1 MQIYKKALEI
11 SNLSFKYKDSDKLII
26 DDLSFSIDKNEFVT
40 IIAPSGTG
48 KSTLFRLILGLIKQQ
63 KGSINI
69 TKEGSKNIIG
79 YMPQRD
85 SLMPWRNI
93 LDNTSVGLELNG
105 YSKKE
110 ARKIAAGYFESFGLE
125 GTEKLYPYELSGGMR
140 QRASF
145 LRAIVNNPSILLLDE
160 PFSSLD
166 ALTRRKL
173 QAWLLELCQKEKN
186 TVFMITHDIEEA
198 LLLSDRILICTELPY
213 KNLKSIEVN
222 IKRPR
227 SYETTLS
234 SEFIE
239 LKRGILNILDNL
251 TESKWGSGE

>member
-1 MQIYKKALEI
+1 MKALEI
-11 SNLSFKYKDSDKLII
+11 NNLSFKYRDSDKLII

-48 KSTLFRLILGLIKQQ
+48 KSTLFRLILGLLEPE
-63 KGSINI
+63 KGNINI
-69 TKEGSKNIIG
+69 ENTNNKNIKG
-79 YMPQRD
+79 YMPQKD

-110 ARKIAAGYFESFGLE
+110 ARKIAATYFEGFGLS
-125 GTEKLYPYELSGGMR
+125 GTEELYPHELSGGMR

-145 LRAIVNNPSILLLDE
+145 LRAIVNNPALLLLDE

-166 ALTRRKL
+166 ALTRRKM
-173 QAWLLELCQKEKN
+173 QAWLLNLCQKEKN

-213 KNLKSIEVN
+213 KNLKSIDVN
-222 IKRPR
+222 INRPR
-227 SYETTLS
+227 TYETTLTG
-234 SEFIE
+234 EFIK
-239 LKRGILNILDNL
+239 LKRDILNILDIF
-251 TESKWGSGE
+251 EGSREGNEK

>member
-1 MQIYKKALEI
+1 MKALEI
-11 SNLSFKYKDSDKLII
+11 NNLSFKYKDSEKLII
-26 DDLSFSIDKNEFVT
+26 DDLSLSIGKNEFVT

-48 KSTLFRLILGLIKQQ
+48 KSTLFRLILGLLKPLD
-63 KGSINI
+63 GSINI
-69 TKEGSKNIIG
+69 ARESDKNIIG
-79 YMPQRD
+79 YMPQKD

-105 YSKKE
+105 CSKRE
-110 ARKIAAGYFESFGLE
+110 SRKTAASYFKDFGLE
-125 GTEKLYPYELSGGMR
+125 GTEKYYPHELSGGMR

-145 LRAIVNNPSILLLDE
+145 LRAIVNKPSILLLDE

-166 ALTRRKL
+166 ALTRRKM
-173 QAWLLELCQKEKN
+173 QAWLLELCQKESN

-213 KNLKSIEVN
+213 KNLKSIEVG

-227 SYETTLS
+227 NYETTLS
-234 SEFIE
+234 GEFTE
-239 LKRGILNILDNL
+239 LKRVILNILDELEENKRGKA
-251 TESKWGSGE
+251 E

>member
-1 MQIYKKALEI
+1 MKALEI
-11 SNLSFKYKDSDKLII
+11 KNLSFKYRETDKLILE
-26 DDLSFSIDKNEFVT
+26 DLSFNIDKNEFVT

-48 KSTLFRLILGLIKQQ
+48 KSTLFRLILGLLKPI
-63 KGSINI
+63 KGSIELENNN
-69 TKEGSKNIIG
+69 SKNIIG
-79 YMPQRD
+79 YMPQKD
-85 SLMPWRNI
+85 CLMPWRTI
-93 LDNTSVGLELNG
+93 LDNTAVGLELNG

-110 ARKIAAGYFESFGLE
+110 ARKKAATYFDSFNLK
-125 GTEKLYPYELSGGMR
+125 GTENLYPHELSGGMR

-145 LRAIVNNPSILLLDE
+145 LRAIVNNPSLLLLDE

-166 ALTRRKL
+166 ALTRRKM

-227 SYETTLS
+227 TYETTLTN
-234 SEFIE
+234 EFIE
-239 LKRGILNILDNL
+239 LKRQILNILDKL
-251 TESKWGSGE
+251 EESKEGM

>member
-1 MQIYKKALEI
+1 MKALEI
-11 SNLSFKYKDSDKLII
+11 SNLSFKYRDSDKLIL

-48 KSTLFRLILGLIKQQ
+48 KSTLFRLILRLLEPS
-63 KGSINI
+63 KGSIEVEN
-69 TKEGSKNIIG
+69 ENNSNIIG
-79 YMPQRD
+79 YMPQKD
-85 SLMPWRNI
+85 CLMPWRTI

-110 ARKIAAGYFESFGLE
+110 ARKMAATYFESFGLK
-125 GTEKLYPYELSGGMR
+125 GTEKSYPHELSGGMR

-145 LRAIVNNPSILLLDE
+145 LRAIVNNPSVLLLDE

-166 ALTRRKL
+166 ALTRRRM
-173 QAWLLELCQKEKN
+173 QTWLLDLCQKEKN

-213 KNLKSIEVN
+213 KNLKSIDVN

-227 SYETTLS
+227 NYETTLT
-234 SEFIE
+234 SEFID
-239 LKRGILNILDNL
+239 LKRSILNILDDLDENK
-251 TESKWGSGE
+251 EGR

>member
-1 MQIYKKALEI
+1 MKVLEI
-11 SNLSFKYKDSDKLII
+11 NNLSFKYKDSEKLII
-26 DDLSFSIDKNEFVT
+26 DDLSLTIDKNEFVT

-48 KSTLFRLILGLIKQQ
+48 KSTLFRLILGLIKPQ
-63 KGSINI
+63 KGTIEVVKDDN
-69 TKEGSKNIIG
+69 KNIIG
-79 YMPQRD
+79 YMPQKD

-105 YSKKE
+105 HSKKE
-110 ARKIAAGYFESFGLE
+110 ARKIAAAYFKDFGLE
-125 GTEKLYPYELSGGMR
+125 GTEKYYPYELSGGMR

-145 LRAIVNNPSILLLDE
+145 LRAIVNKPSVLLLDE

-166 ALTRRKL
+166 ALTRRKM
-173 QAWLLELCQKEKN
+173 QTWLLELCQREKN
-186 TVFMITHDIEEA
+186 TVFMITHDIDEA
-198 LLLSDRILICTELPY
+198 LLLSDRILICTEVPY

-222 IKRPR
+222 IDRPR

-239 LKRGILNILDNL
+239 LKRSILNILDALEENDRGN
-251 TESKWGSGE
+251 S

>member
-1 MQIYKKALEI
+1 MKALEI
-11 SNLSFKYKDSDKLII
+11 NNLSFKYKESEKFIT

-48 KSTLFRLILGLIKQQ
+48 KSTLFRLILGLLQPL
-63 KGSINI
+63 KGSIDIAN
-69 TKEGSKNIIG
+69 EGNKNIIG
-79 YMPQRD
+79 YMPQKD
-85 SLMPWRNI
+85 SLMPWRNV

-105 YSKKE
+105 CSKKD
-110 ARKIAAGYFESFGLE
+110 ARKIAAAYFEGFGLE

-166 ALTRRKL
+166 ALTRRKM

-213 KNLKSIEVN
+213 RNLKSIDVN
-222 IKRPR
+222 VKRPR
-227 SYETTLS
+227 NYETTLS

-239 LKRGILNILDNL
+239 LKRVILNILDVL
-251 TESKWGSGE
+251 GEDKEGSRD

>member
-1 MQIYKKALEI
+1 MKALKI
-11 SNLSFKYKDSDKLII
+11 NNLSFKYKDTEKLII
-26 DDLSFSIDKNEFVT
+26 DDLSLTIDKNEFVT

-48 KSTLFRLILGLIKQQ
+48 KSTLFRLILGLIKPQ
-63 KGSINI
+63 KGSIEVAEEDN
-69 TKEGSKNIIG
+69 KNIIG
-79 YMPQRD
+79 YMPQKD

-105 YSKKE
+105 HSKKE
-110 ARKIAAGYFESFGLE
+110 ARKIAADYFKDFGLE
-125 GTEKLYPYELSGGMR
+125 GTEKYYPYELSGGMR

-145 LRAIVNNPSILLLDE
+145 LRAIVNKPSILLLDE

-166 ALTRRKL
+166 ALTRRKM

-186 TVFMITHDIEEA
+186 TVFMITHDIDEA
-198 LLLSDRILICTELPY
+198 LLLSDRILICTEVPY

-222 IKRPR
+222 IERPR

-239 LKRGILNILDNL
+239 LKRSILNILDGLEENDRGN
-251 TESKWGSGE
+251 S

>member
-1 MQIYKKALEI
+1 MKALEI
-11 SNLSFKYKDSDKLII
+11 SNLSFRYRDSDRRII
-26 DDLSFSIDKNEFVT
+26 DDLSFSMDKNEFVT

-48 KSTLFRLILGLIKQQ
+48 KTTLFRLILGLLKPIE
-63 KGSINI
+63 GSIHI
-69 TKEGSKNIIG
+69 GSDANKNIIG
-79 YMPQRD
+79 YMPQKD

-105 YSKKE
+105 YSRKE
-110 ARKIAAGYFESFGLE
+110 ARRIAATYFEDFGLK
-125 GTEKLYPYELSGGMR
+125 GTEKSYPHELSGGMR

-145 LRAIVNNPSILLLDE
+145 LRAIVNKPALLLLDE

-166 ALTRRKL
+166 ALTRRKM

-186 TVFMITHDIEEA
+186 TVFMITHDIDEA

-213 KNLKSIEVN
+213 KRLKSIDVN

-227 SYETTLS
+227 TYETTLS

-239 LKRGILNILDNL
+239 IKRSILNILDVL
-251 TESKWGSGE
+251 EKKGGDRG

>member
-1 MQIYKKALEI
+1 MKALEI
-11 SNLSFKYKDSDKLII
+11 NNLSFKYREADKLILE
-26 DDLSFSIDKNEFVT
+26 DLSFNINKNEFVT

-48 KSTLFRLILGLIKQQ
+48 KSTLFRLILGLLKPI
-63 KGSINI
+63 KGSIELENNN
-69 TKEGSKNIIG
+69 SKNIIG
-79 YMPQRD
+79 YMPQKD
-85 SLMPWRNI
+85 CLMPWRTI
-93 LDNTSVGLELNG
+93 LDNTAVGLELNG

-110 ARKIAAGYFESFGLE
+110 ARKKAVTYFDSFNLK
-125 GTEKLYPYELSGGMR
+125 GTENLYPHELSGGMR

-145 LRAIVNNPSILLLDE
+145 LRAIVNNPSLLLLDE

-166 ALTRRKL
+166 ALTRRKM

-227 SYETTLS
+227 TYETTLTN
-234 SEFIE
+234 EFIE
-239 LKRGILNILDNL
+239 LKRQILNILDKL
-251 TESKWGSGE
+251 EESKEGM

>member
-1 MQIYKKALEI
+1 MKALEI
-11 SNLSFKYKDSDKLII
+11 NNLSFKYKDSEKLII

-48 KSTLFRLILGLIKQQ
+48 KSTLFRLILGLLEPQ
-63 KGSINI
+63 KGSIHV
-69 TKEGSKNIIG
+69 TKEGNKNIIG
-79 YMPQRD
+79 YMPQKD

-105 YSKKE
+105 FSKKE
-110 ARKIAAGYFESFGLE
+110 ARKKAAEYFEGFGLK

-166 ALTRRKL
+166 ALTRRKM

-213 KNLKSIEVN
+213 RSLKSIDVN

-227 SYETTLS
+227 NYETTLS
-234 SEFIE
+234 SGFIE
-239 LKRGILNILDNL
+239 LKRVILNILDVLGEN
-251 TESKWGSGE
+251 KGGSGE